1 MGIFYFLRLNGTT
14 SFLALLFF
22 VALIVIS
29 RNVIKNYYTFRQY
42 FHRHCC
48 PKDLTTRKR
57 LSNVRSLKRFI
68 SNFAIDLSGFLIS
81 AVEICRQLVRPVS
94 LTCRLR
100 SNISSRHLLISMCT
114 SSTYF
119 SVNLAPVGFIIWFM
133 FIPRYLIFE
142 IGVALIQSYVYSF
155 LISDYNK
162 ECKR

>member
-1 MGIFYFLRLNGTT
+1 MILKIIWFKVILFFNIFYFLRLNRTT

-48 PKDLTTRKR
+48 PKDLTTRKGY
-57 LSNVRSLKRFI
+57 SNVRSLKRFL
-68 SNFAIDLSGFLIS
+68 SNFAMDLSRFLIS
-81 AVEICRQLVRPVS
+81 AVEMCRQLVRPVS

-119 SVNLAPVGFIIWFM
+119 SVNLAPIRFVMWFL

-142 IGVALIQSYVYSF
+142 IGVALIQSF
-155 LISDYNK
+155 F
-162 ECKR
+162 